1 MEAIREEK
9 KRFLVY
15 YILDVYYS
23 LNRMNELHE
32 HAMTKKTSIKWK
44 SLHPT
49 DLISYLSFTKYKWPS

>member
-1 MEAIREEK
+1 MEAIRDEK
-9 KRFLVY
+9 KISR
-15 YILDVYYS
+15 IYYS

-49 DLISYLSFTKYKWPS
+49 DLISYLSFTKYKEPS

>member
-1 MEAIREEK
+1 MK

-15 YILDVYYS
+15 IL

-49 DLISYLSFTKYKWPS
+49 DLISYLSFTKYKEPS